1 MFLSLTAFRLPCPL
15 LLVINGGVGRLK
27 GSQGTMS
34 GMTRLRAPF
43 GRWDP
48 ASPSEVVAR
57 FSGLESCWWVAG
69 GFAIELAVGRR
80 IRSHGDVDVLL
91 LRRDQLVAQ
100 QALPGWQWWAADPPG
115 SLRPWASDEVL
126 SLEVHDI
133 WCRPGPDDPWRIQIM
148 IDESRGQE
156 WVSRRDPRV
165 HRPIS
170 TLGMTSADG
179 VPFLAPDV
187 QLYYK
192 AKTPRQKDEEDFDA
206 ALPVLT
212 DQQRRWLVDAISKT
226 YGPHPWIKRL
236 QA

>member
-1 MFLSLTAFRLPCPL
+1 
-15 LLVINGGVGRLK
+15 
-27 GSQGTMS
+27 
-34 GMTRLRAPF
+34 MTRLRAPF

-48 ASPSEVVAR
+48 ASLSEVVAR
-57 FSGLESCWWVAG
+57 FSGLDSCWWVAG

-100 QALPGWQWWAADPPG
+100 QALSGWQWWAADPPG

-126 SLEVHDI
+126 PLEVHDI

-165 HRPIS
+165 RRPIS
-170 TLGMTSADG
+170 TLGMASADG
-179 VPFLAPDV
+179 VPFLHASLIDV
-187 QLYYK
+187 AGPNVNSSEADTEKFLIRYQGTTED
-192 AKTPRQKDEEDFDA
+192 AKTEGR
-206 ALPVLT
+206 
-212 DQQRRWLVDAISKT
+212 
-226 YGPHPWIKRL
+226 KRMGL
-236 QA
+236 YRIFEKYYAPMREHA

>member
-1 MFLSLTAFRLPCPL
+1 
-15 LLVINGGVGRLK
+15 
-27 GSQGTMS
+27 
-34 GMTRLRAPF
+34 MTRLRAPF

-48 ASPSEVVAR
+48 ASLGEVVAR
-57 FSGLESCWWVAG
+57 FSGLDSCWWVAG

-80 IRSHGDVDVLL
+80 FRSHGDIDVLL
-91 LRRDQLVAQ
+91 LRRDQLIAQ
-100 QALPGWQWWAADPPG
+100 RALSGWEWWAADPPG

-126 SLEVHDI
+126 SPEVHDI
-133 WCRPGPDDPWRIQIM
+133 WCRPEPDDPWRVQIM
-148 IDESRGQE
+148 IDESLGME

-165 HRPIS
+165 RRPIS
-170 TLGMTSADG
+170 TLGMASADG

-192 AKTPRQKDEEDFDA
+192 AKGPRPKDEEDFDA

-212 DQQRRWLVDAISKT
+212 DRQRCWLVDAISKT

>member
-1 MFLSLTAFRLPCPL
+1 
-15 LLVINGGVGRLK
+15 
-27 GSQGTMS
+27 MS
-34 GMTRLRAPF
+34 GMTRLRGPF

-48 ASPSEVVAR
+48 ASLSEVVAR
-57 FSGLESCWWVAG
+57 FSGLESRWWVAG
-69 GFAIELAVGRR
+69 GLAIELAVGRR

-91 LRRDQLVAQ
+91 LRRDQLMAQ
-100 QALPGWQWWAADPPG
+100 QALSGWQWWAADPPG
-115 SLRPWASDEVL
+115 SLRPWVPDEVL
-126 SLEVHDI
+126 SLGVHDI
-133 WCRPGPDDPWRIQIM
+133 WCRAGADDPWRIQIM
-148 IDESRGQE
+148 IDESRGRE

-165 HRPIS
+165 RRPIS
-170 TLGMTSADG
+170 SLGMTSAEG

-192 AKTPRQKDEEDFDA
+192 AKTPRPKDEEDFDA

-236 QA
+236 HA

>member
-1 MFLSLTAFRLPCPL
+1 
-15 LLVINGGVGRLK
+15 
-27 GSQGTMS
+27 
-34 GMTRLRAPF
+34 MTRLRAPF

-48 ASPSEVVAR
+48 ASLSEVVAR

-80 IRSHGDVDVLL
+80 IRSHGDIDVLL

-100 QALPGWQWWAADPPG
+100 QALSGWQWWAADPPG
-115 SLRPWASDEVL
+115 SLRPWALDEVL

-148 IDESRGQE
+148 IDESCGQE

-165 HRPIS
+165 RRPIS
-170 TLGMTSADG
+170 MLGMTSADG
-179 VPFLAPDV
+179 VPFLALDV

-192 AKTPRQKDEEDFDA
+192 AKTPRPKDEEDFDA

-212 DQQRRWLVDAISKT
+212 DQQRSWLVDAISKT

>member
-1 MFLSLTAFRLPCPL
+1 
-15 LLVINGGVGRLK
+15 
-27 GSQGTMS
+27 
-34 GMTRLRAPF
+34 MTRLRAPF
-43 GRWDP
+43 GRWEP
-48 ASPSEVVAR
+48 APLSEVVAR
-57 FSGLESCWWVAG
+57 FSGLDSCWWVAG
-69 GFAIELAVGRR
+69 GCAIELAVGRR

-91 LRRDQLVAQ
+91 LRRDQLMAQ
-100 QALPGWQWWAADPPG
+100 QALSGWQWWAADPPG

-133 WCRPGPDDPWRIQIM
+133 WCRPEPDDPWRVQIM
-148 IDESRGQE
+148 IDESLGQE

-165 HRPIS
+165 RRPIS
-170 TLGMTSADG
+170 TLGMVSADG

-192 AKTPRQKDEEDFDA
+192 AKAPRPKDEEDFGA